1 MTKKIWKHRFAIFYF
16 KIFSTSFNL
25 VWRLICLLLWSGQ
38 IFMILLI
45 IDVCCYFQ
53 VWLNF
58 SLHQSRT
65 WWCYWWD
72 ELICWSLVE
81 MCWSGL
87 VETNYQVTSFSVVT
101 RAELRLTWGCTRALA
116 AMGAAPATA
125 RSAGGRELLVAE
137 VYTPVDWW
145 TWDPPSARSSSAAS
159 SLISASQHLLLLL
172 IRHRILST
180 NKHCHSKHNTFLTFL
195 FAQARGGK
203 HIFRHLDGGWKLYP
217 QLLKLKTQKSIMF
230 SISFALYKN
239 FVPSCWC

>member
-16 KIFSTSFNL
+16 KIFSKSFNL
-25 VWRLICLLLWSGQ
+25 AWRLICLLLWSGQ

-125 RSAGGRELLVAE
+125 RSAGGRVVSSRGLHTRGLM
-137 VYTPVDWW
+137 DM
-145 TWDPPSARSSSAAS
+145 RSSLCSVI
-159 SLISASQHLLLLL
+159 LRCIISDISQPAPPPPPHQTQN
-172 IRHRILST
+172 IV
-180 NKHCHSKHNTFLTFL
+180 NK
-195 FAQARGGK
+195 
-203 HIFRHLDGGWKLYP
+203 
-217 QLLKLKTQKSIMF
+217 
-230 SISFALYKN
+230 
-239 FVPSCWC
+239 

>member
-1 MTKKIWKHRFAIFYF
+1 MSWSVDHWWRCVGQDWWRPTTRWQA
-16 KIFSTSFNL
+16 SVLWL
-25 VWRLICLLLWSGQ
+25 VLS
-38 IFMILLI
+38 
-45 IDVCCYFQ
+45 
-53 VWLNF
+53 
-58 SLHQSRT
+58 
-65 WWCYWWD
+65 
-72 ELICWSLVE
+72 
-81 MCWSGL
+81 
-87 VETNYQVTSFSVVT
+87 
-101 RAELRLTWGCTRALA
+101 WGWHE
-116 AMGAAPATA
+116 AAPEHWLPWEQRRPQLGVLVA
-125 RSAGGRELLVAE
+125 ELLVAE

>member
-1 MTKKIWKHRFAIFYF
+1 M
-16 KIFSTSFNL
+16 
-25 VWRLICLLLWSGQ
+25 
-38 IFMILLI
+38 
-45 IDVCCYFQ
+45 DVCCYFQ
-53 VWLNF
+53 VWINF
-58 SLHQSRT
+58 SNKQSRT

-125 RSAGGRELLVAE
+125 RSAGGRVVSSRGLHTRGLM
-137 VYTPVDWW
+137 DM
-145 TWDPPSARSSSAAS
+145 RSSLCSVI
-159 SLISASQHLLLLL
+159 LRCIISDISQHLLLT
-172 IRHRILST
+172 IGHRILST

-195 FAQARGGK
+195 FAQARRRK